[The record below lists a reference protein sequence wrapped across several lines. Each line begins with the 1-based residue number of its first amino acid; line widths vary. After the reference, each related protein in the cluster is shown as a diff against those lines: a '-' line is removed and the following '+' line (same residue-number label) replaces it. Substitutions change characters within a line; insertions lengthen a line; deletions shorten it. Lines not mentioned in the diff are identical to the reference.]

1 MDLVVKVHGKFPL
14 EGAQLEEAI
23 VDALRKGKASFS
35 QSDFL
40 ARRQEDY
47 QEGRY
52 PEYGWA
58 PPEEEVKERRNFES
72 SLEIFR
78 RGPDVYYA
86 PIPERKRRSH
96 SHSKK

>member
-1 MDLVVKVHGKFPL
+1 MDLVVKVRGKFPL

-23 VDALRKGKASFS
+23 VEALRKGKASFS

-58 PPEEEVKERRNFES
+58 PPEEEEKERRNFES
-72 SLEIFR
+72 SLEIYR

-86 PIPERKRRSH
+86 VIPDRKRKSH
-96 SHSKK
+96 TKK